1 MAQKHSR
8 QLLQL
13 NMVVP
18 NAVLDSWERKIK
30 SWDAVGSKKKHA
42 KDSPYRDPMQSKH
55 HGSAALRF
63 SYCKLASAH
72 TLAGVRLN
80 LANEEAAER
89 KSGMIACHEMSPTN
103 FILSVFD
110 IEEKM

>member
-30 SWDAVGSKKKHA
+30 SWDAVGIKKKHA
-42 KDSPYRDPMQSKH
+42 KIVRIEIQCRVSITVLQLSDSLTVNLLQH
-55 HGSAALRF
+55 THLQGS
-63 SYCKLASAH
+63 
-72 TLAGVRLN
+72 
-80 LANEEAAER
+80 
-89 KSGMIACHEMSPTN
+89 
-103 FILSVFD
+103 D
-110 IEEKM
+110 